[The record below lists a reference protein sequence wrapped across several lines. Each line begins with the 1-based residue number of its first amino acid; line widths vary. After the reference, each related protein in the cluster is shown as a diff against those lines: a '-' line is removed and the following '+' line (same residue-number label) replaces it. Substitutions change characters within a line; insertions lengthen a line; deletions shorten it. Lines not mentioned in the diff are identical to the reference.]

1 MMGKRVNYCA
11 RSVISPDPNIGTDEI
26 GIPVHFAKTLHYPTP
41 VNEWNVK
48 HLRTLVERGPNEY
61 PGIYFF
67 TLLLV
72 LFFYKIEQ

>member
-26 GIPVHFAKTLHYPTP
+26 GIPVHFAKSLHYPTP

-61 PGIYFF
+61 PGIKFYF
-67 TLLLV
+67 
-72 LFFYKIEQ
+72 LFFRKIEQ